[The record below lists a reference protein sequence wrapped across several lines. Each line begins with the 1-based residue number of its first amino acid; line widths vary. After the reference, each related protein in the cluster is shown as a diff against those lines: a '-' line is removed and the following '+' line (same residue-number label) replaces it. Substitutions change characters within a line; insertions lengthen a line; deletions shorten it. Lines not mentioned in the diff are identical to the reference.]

1 MTRIGGIIFA
11 RMNSKRLPGKAMVDI
26 SGKTLLE
33 RVIERTKKIKN
44 IEHFCI
50 ATSINKEDDEI
61 ASFAIRNQISLYRG
75 SLNNVISRAA
85 EAATRYKYDSFLR
98 ICGDRPFFDIDIYDE
113 MLTIHKLEKHELT
126 TNIFPRTVPPGLTG
140 EIIDLKSLRRVLNL
154 TTDKL
159 DMEHLTRYY
168 YNNSE
173 KFKIFNCNFYN
184 EKETLELRL
193 VVDDENDLDR
203 ARWISSN
210 LNEDVN
216 FSLYQKKIIS
226 LAKDW
231 QILNLRNQ

>member
-85 EAATRYKYDSFLR
+85 EAAVRFKYDSFLR

-113 MLTIHKLEKHELT
+113 MLRIHKLEKHELT

-159 DMEHLTRYY
+159 DLLP
-168 YNNSE
+168 NASIIPIGKQKIKE
-173 KFKIFNCNFYN
+173 K
-184 EKETLELRL
+184 KETIN
-193 VVDDENDLDR
+193 V
-203 ARWISSN
+203 
-210 LNEDVN
+210 
-216 FSLYQKKIIS
+216 
-226 LAKDW
+226 KDKPP
-231 QILNLRNQ
+231 QAPVSTHSKPNSPPDIR